1 MNRKHIRL
9 LALVL
14 TFVLLAAAFALR
26 PVYAEETTD
35 GASTVDETTTETT
48 ESDQTTFED
57 NDSETALTSNDI
69 WACDGTINSGTN
81 IFVSVGYRLNI
92 TNLDG
97 ELTCSGEKD
106 IADVTFKKPETGG
119 ITVSITGVK
128 EGTTTITVGE
138 TNYTVYVVPYPY
150 NEKNHNS
157 KTATI
162 KVDKIEN
169 CDVYAVINGKFFD
182 VNDIGVFMDQTFVG
196 PLSVVFFAAPHDDYA
211 LAQMTSTGSLKQY
224 YTISDG
230 DEYGVGSDA
239 WPLTD
244 LELEDAPSDEKDSAW
259 KEGSAG
265 FKNQLTEGPYSLTSL
280 KELFAEAL
288 KKNCDGA
295 LAFAKRYDKND
306 LDTSLTFIAE
316 KMPTLTKS
324 ITGYKLS
331 TDEEGDDWRTYNES
345 ENPELRV
352 GAKLQYT
359 FTIER
364 NPTED
369 VKYSNVWLTD
379 DKIGFKMQLTY
390 DENSGKLYGYEDGV
404 AEGTLKYDWNNSTEK
419 LEITTEYTIN
429 KDHAHMYSGG
439 SFTNSATLSYNYQ
452 SKYSSGSHEM
462 SKSSEVNCKILG
474 IATYRWKSSLP
485 AVIQSLTLPA
495 SHEFVANKVAH
506 VSNQMYDDQITNE
519 DGIWTKWTFNGWNFS
534 EDGSET
540 KFYKPGEKIE
550 VTNEYTVNAT
560 LVGHW
565 ESENLTPHSVTY
577 TWEGLPSD
585 ENCENEHPQ
594 VPTDGNEYYETQTYT
609 VDGAY
614 QKGSTYNHGDEVY
627 VFSGWKLG
635 NDVVSGELTM
645 GNSDVELKGTWTKQ
659 SDLTDLTIQV
669 SGCDETLDENQ
680 TFLFRVACN
689 GIDMMTVTVH
699 GNGSTTISGLE
710 VGETYTVTQL
720 TDWSWRY
727 TTAKKEKSVKLTTG
741 ENEVKFE
748 QNRANTKWLDGN
760 TFWNILSKNK
770 KEGA

>member
-35 GASTVDETTTETT
+35 GEPTVDETTTETT
-48 ESDQTTFED
+48 GSDQITFED

-69 WACDGTINSGTN
+69 WSCDGTINSVTN
-81 IFVSVGYRLNI
+81 IFVSVGYQLNI
-92 TNLDG
+92 TNLNG
-97 ELTCSGEKD
+97 ALTCSGNSE
-106 IADVTFKKPETGG
+106 IAEVTSKEPATGG
-119 ITVSITGVK
+119 ITVSITGIK
-128 EGTTTITVGE
+128 EGTTTITVGG
-138 TNYTVYVVPYPY
+138 TDYTVYVVPYPY
-150 NEKNHNS
+150 NVKNLNS

-182 VNDIGVFMDQTFVG
+182 VKDTGVFMDQTFVG
-196 PLSVVFFAAPHDDYA
+196 PLSVVFFAAPKDGYA
-211 LAQMTSTGSLKQY
+211 LSRMDSTRSSKDF

-230 DEYGVGSDA
+230 DEYGVGSEA

-244 LELEDAPSDEKDSAW
+244 LELKDAPSDEKDSAW

-265 FKNQLTEGPYSLTSL
+265 FKNQLMEGHYSLTSL

-295 LAFAKRYDKND
+295 LAFAKRYQNNN

-316 KMPTLTKS
+316 KMPTLKKS

-331 TDEEGDDWRTYNES
+331 TDAENTGWRTYNES

-359 FTIER
+359 FTIEH

-369 VKYSNVWLTD
+369 VKYSDFLLTD
-379 DKIGFKMQLTY
+379 EKIGFKMLLTY
-390 DENSGKLYGYEDGV
+390 DENSGKLYGYEGSE
-404 AEGTLKYDWNNSTEK
+404 AEGKPKYEWGKDQEK
-419 LEITTEYTIN
+419 LEITKEYTIN
-429 KDHAHMYSGG
+429 KEHANMYSGG
-439 SFTNSATLSYNYQ
+439 SFTNSATLSYNYK
-452 SKYSSGSHEM
+452 SEYSSGSHEM

-474 IATYRWKSSLP
+474 IATYKWEEQLP
-485 AVIQSLTLPA
+485 AAIQSFTPPE
-495 SHEFVANKVAH
+495 SHEFVANQVAH
-506 VSNQMYDDQITNE
+506 VSDQKYDDQITNE
-519 DGIWTKWTFNGWNFS
+519 DGIWKKWTFKGWDFL
-534 EDGSET
+534 EDNNSTE
-540 KFYKPGEKIE
+540 FYKPGATLL
-550 VTNEYTVNAT
+550 VTAEHTVNAT

-594 VPTDGNEYYETQTYT
+594 VPTDGNEYYETETYT
-609 VDGAY
+609 VDGCY
-614 QKGSTYNHGDEVY
+614 EQGSIHEHDDEVY
-627 VFSGWKLG
+627 VFSGWMLDGK
-635 NDVVSGELTM
+635 VVSDNRVMGSKNVKLT
-645 GNSDVELKGTWTKQ
+645 GIWKKESE
-659 SDLTDLTIQV
+659 LTDLTIQV

-680 TFLFRVACN
+680 TFLFRVT
-689 GIDMMTVTVH
+689 GEGFDMTVTVH
-699 GNGSTTISGLE
+699 GNGSTTIYGLE
-710 VGETYTVTQL
+710 VNKTYTVTQL

-727 TTAKKEKSVKLTTG
+727 KPDSAEKSIILTADKR
-741 ENEVKFE
+741 EVEFV
-748 QNRANTKWLDGN
+748 QNREKSKWLDGN

>member
-35 GASTVDETTTETT
+35 GEPTVDETTTETT
-48 ESDQTTFED
+48 GSDQITFED

-69 WACDGTINSGTN
+69 WSCDGTINSVTN
-81 IFVSVGYRLNI
+81 IFVSVGYQLNI
-92 TNLDG
+92 TNLNG
-97 ELTCSGEKD
+97 ALTCSGNSE
-106 IADVTFKKPETGG
+106 IAEVTSKEPATGG
-119 ITVSITGVK
+119 ITVSITGIK
-128 EGTTTITVGE
+128 EGTTTITVGG
-138 TNYTVYVVPYPY
+138 TDYTVYVVPYPY
-150 NEKNHNS
+150 NVKNQNS

-182 VNDIGVFMDQTFVG
+182 VKDTGVFMDQTFVG
-196 PLSVVFFAAPHDDYA
+196 PLSVVFFAAPKDGYA
-211 LAQMTSTGSLKQY
+211 LSRMDSTRSSKDF

-230 DEYGVGSDA
+230 DEYGVGSEA

-244 LELEDAPSDEKDSAW
+244 LELKDAPSDEKDSAW

-265 FKNQLTEGPYSLTSL
+265 FKNQLTEGHYSLTSL

-295 LAFAKRYDKND
+295 LAFAKRYQGYN

-316 KMPTLTKS
+316 KMPTLKKS

-331 TDEEGDDWRTYNES
+331 TDAENTGWRTYNES

-359 FTIER
+359 FTIEH

-369 VKYSNVWLTD
+369 VKYSDFLLTD
-379 DKIGFKMQLTY
+379 EKIGFKMLLTY
-390 DENSGKLYGYEDGV
+390 DENSGKLYGYEGSE
-404 AEGTLKYDWNNSTEK
+404 AEGKPKYEWGKDQEK
-419 LEITTEYTIN
+419 LEITKEYTIN
-429 KDHAHMYSGG
+429 KEHANMYSGG
-439 SFTNSATLSYNYQ
+439 SFTNSATLSYNYK

-474 IATYRWKSSLP
+474 IATYQWESSLP
-485 AVIQSLTLPA
+485 DAIKKQDLPE
-495 SHEFVANKVAH
+495 SHEFVANQVAH

-519 DGIWTKWTFNGWNFS
+519 DGIWKKWTFKGWNLS
-534 EDGSET
+534 QDGSET
-540 KFYKPGEKIE
+540 IFYAPGAE
-550 VTNEYTVNAT
+550 VTVTNYNDTNAT
-560 LVGHW
+560 LTGHW
-565 ESENLTPHSVTY
+565 NSVELDSHSVTY
-577 TWEGLPSD
+577 TWEGLP
-585 ENCENEHPQ
+585 NGNYENEHPQ
-594 VPTDGNEYYETQTYT
+594 VPTDGNEYYETETYT

-614 QKGSTYNHGDEVY
+614 QKDSTYNHGDEVY

-635 NDVVSGELTM
+635 DEVVSGNQVMGSKNVTLT
-645 GNSDVELKGTWTKQ
+645 GVWEKK

-669 SGCDETLDENQ
+669 TGCDEKLDENQ
-680 TFLFRVACN
+680 AFLFRVACN
-689 GIDMMTVTVH
+689 GIDMMTVNVH

-710 VGETYTVTQL
+710 AGETYTVTQL

-727 TTAKKEKSVKLTTG
+727 TTANKEKSIELKTG
-741 ENEVKFE
+741 ENNVEFAQTREK
-748 QNRANTKWLDGN
+748 TKWLDGN

-770 KEGA
+770 KEGE